1 MRWTMSGY
9 DPLRLYLKQLKAGGV
24 SPSAFAIYE
33 VKNVKIKRIVFEEST
48 G

>member
-24 SPSAFAIYE
+24 AALGLRYFHEMFGFKPRWAQS
-33 VKNVKIKRIVFEEST
+33 VK
-48 G
+48 